1 MASAG
6 VIRSEY
12 LPNCNIQ
19 QHMVSLDLLLGDA
32 FDIALAHR
40 HGHRNGP
47 GRRCIFSVV
56 DFMSWCITVA
66 KQPCYGRLKIKPS
79 YNIVCCYVLIKF
91 IYYDGPPTAM
101 NAVLA
106 IIANGGQAIVVIDRE
121 ALEINYFL
129 L

>member
-1 MASAG
+1 MGNALG
-6 VIRSEY
+6 TILPDPYGHQIGQRS
-12 LPNCNIQ
+12 
-19 QHMVSLDLLLGDA
+19 
-32 FDIALAHR
+32 
-40 HGHRNGP
+40 
-47 GRRCIFSVV
+47 RCIFSVV